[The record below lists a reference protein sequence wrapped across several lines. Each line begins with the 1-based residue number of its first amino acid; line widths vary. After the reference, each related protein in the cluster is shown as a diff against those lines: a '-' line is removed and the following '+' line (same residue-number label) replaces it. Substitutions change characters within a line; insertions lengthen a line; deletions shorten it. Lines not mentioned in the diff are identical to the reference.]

1 MTTELLTQKLL
12 ALLREKSLMSGDF
25 ELASGA
31 RSTYYVDVRVT
42 TMSGRGQVLVGEDG
56 WRAIRMKSWPA
67 EVIGDLTLG
76 ADPVAYAI
84 AARATLEGRT
94 LDAFTV
100 RKEAKQHGMGKLI
113 EGAEVAGNDVII
125 VEDVL
130 TTGGSAMQAI
140 KAVEAERRRVIR
152 VLAVLDREQGGKQRI
167 EEAGYPGEAMFT
179 ATELLGH
186 APPASTPVS

>member
-31 RSTYYVDVRVT
+31 RSTYYVD
-42 TMSGRGQVLVGEDG
+42 G

-67 EVIGDLTLG
+67 EVIGGLTLG

-140 KAVEAERRRVIR
+140 KAVEAEGGRVIG

-167 EEAGYPGEAMFT
+167 EEAGYPVEAMFT